1 MKNLTLLE
9 NKIAFEF
16 LEDTGS
22 SGFSA
27 KSSAGIIVNQKEEN
41 QVGKA
46 RWGKVIKQAKSVTE
60 VSTGDY
66 ILVEPMGWTL
76 GLKLDEVEEETFWI
90 TTEDRIMAVTN
101 KEPTLI

>member
-1 MKNLTLLE
+1 MEKLTLLE

-16 LEDTGS
+16 LEDTTG
-22 SGFSA
+22 SGFST
-27 KSSAGIIVNQKEEN
+27 KTTAGIIVSQNEEN
-41 QVGKA
+41 QVDKA